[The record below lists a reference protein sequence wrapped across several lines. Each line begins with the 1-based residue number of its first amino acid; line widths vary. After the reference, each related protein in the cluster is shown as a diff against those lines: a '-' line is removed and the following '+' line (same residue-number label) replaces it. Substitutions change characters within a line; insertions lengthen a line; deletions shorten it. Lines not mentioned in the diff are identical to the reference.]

1 MFASA
6 FVGSPAIVERV
17 RVRRIE
23 TYGFGEVGDGL
34 VVFTFGGVGIPAVV
48 ERDWVARIKTYTLRG
63 VGDG

>member
-1 MFASA
+1 MFASV

-23 TYGFGEVGDGL
+23 ANGLGEVGDGL
-34 VVFTFGGVGIPAVV
+34 VVFAFGVVGVPAIV